1 MVLMVQMLSMGPIAE
16 GRGARVSGHDLPTVA
31 DFIGPRKPCCRPA
44 FSTEE
49 FATARLLLGPM
60 ARIVAGRTSLLAG
73 ARFPTTAR
81 KEREGADV
89 EVKIGITDSP
99 RELVFSSAQ
108 TPAEVEEL
116 VNAALGAGAH
126 VLSLTDEKGRRF
138 VVNAAKIAYVEIGV
152 ADSRRVG
159 FGIGSSAAKS
169 G

>member
-1 MVLMVQMLSMGPIAE
+1 MVLMVQMLSVVPIAP
-16 GRGARVSGHDLPTVA
+16 RPRRARVRSRFANGGRVYPRTEALLPTG
-31 DFIGPRKPCCRPA
+31 FQHQSGE
-44 FSTEE
+44 S
-49 FATARLLLGPM
+49 
-60 ARIVAGRTSLLAG
+60 TSLLAG
-73 ARFPTTAR
+73 EGFPTTAR

-116 VNAALGAGAH
+116 VNAALAAGAH

-159 FGIGSSAAKS
+159 FGIGSVAAKS
-169 G
+169 GGAAKSG